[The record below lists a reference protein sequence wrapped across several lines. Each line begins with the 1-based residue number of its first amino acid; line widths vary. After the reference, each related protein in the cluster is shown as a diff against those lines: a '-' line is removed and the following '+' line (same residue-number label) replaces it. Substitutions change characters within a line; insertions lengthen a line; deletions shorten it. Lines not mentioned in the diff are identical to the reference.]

1 MAKSSYRPDG
11 VYPAI
16 VTPFTKEGEIDE
28 EAFRNVIRYVF
39 DDLGVT
45 GIVPAGSTGEFSSLT
60 WEQHLQVLRIAVE
73 EASGPVLAGTGT
85 SGTSRTIKLSKAAA
99 DIGAD
104 GVIVVSPFYMKPTNR
119 GMYMHFAALA
129 EAVDIPIVMY
139 QIPVLTGSWIPR
151 TVVEDLIVEY
161 KNIVGLKDSSGDIK
175 YQQELLERVK
185 GPVDPDFRIMNGW
198 DEIAFPAFCCG
209 IDGTILASANFL
221 GDYWVQ
227 IRDLVLEGKIED
239 ARKKEME
246 IHKIT
251 RIITATGA
259 AGTKAALNMI
269 GVKVGKPALPLEI
282 GGSISYELREELRF
296 ELEKIGKA
304 TRPTYEKLEPTPEK
318 PLEERFEI
326 IGIAGKQITDFKMLV
341 GEALFGGGAEV
352 AHIDLLIGLKDG
364 PVGEAFAKVFS
375 GLEKKEGIEGL
386 LAVTQPN
393 EKVRPETLII
403 PTVTVTDLRKAQ
415 MIYGPAQSAV
425 ARAVTESVKEGLIP
439 EELVDKLCII
449 TNIFVHPTA
458 VARHRVYIN
467 NYKAAKQAI
476 RRALEKYPT
485 LDELMESAE
494 MSRHPFRHEP

>member
-1 MAKSSYRPDG
+1 MATYRPDG

-16 VTPFTKEGEIDE
+16 VTPFTKEGEIDVG
-28 EAFRNVIRYVF
+28 AYRNVIRFVF

-60 WEQHLQVLRIAVE
+60 WEQHLQVLRIAVD

-85 SGTSRTIKLSKAAA
+85 SGTNRTIKLSKAAA

-104 GVIVVSPFYMKPTNR
+104 GVIVVTPYYMKPTNR
-119 GMYMHFAALA
+119 GLYMHFSKLA

-139 QIPVLTGSWIPR
+139 QIPVLTGTWIPR

-185 GPVDPDFRIMNGW
+185 PVDPDFRIMNGW

-227 IRDLVLEGKIED
+227 IRNLVLEGKIED

-282 GGSISYELREELRF
+282 GGSISYELREELRI
-296 ELEKIGKA
+296 ELEKIGKVP
-304 TRPTYEKLEPTPEK
+304 RPTYEKLEPTPEK

-326 IGIAGKQITDFKMLV
+326 IGIAGEQITDFKMLV

-364 PVGEAFAKVFS
+364 PVGTAFAEVFS

-403 PTVTVTDLRKAQ
+403 PTVAVTDLRKAQ
-415 MIYGPAQSAV
+415 MIYGPAQAAV

-439 EELVDKLCII
+439 EEIVDKLCII
-449 TNIFVHPTA
+449 TNVFVHPTA

-467 NYKAAKQAI
+467 NYKATKHAI
-476 RRALEKYPT
+476 RRAIEKYPT
-485 LDELMESAE
+485 LDELIESAK